1 MKRTFCLMCCLL
13 LMAAFGAPARAESG
27 CWYLYTYGAHDFEQT
42 EMRLPTCTEAGY
54 FLLECRICGLNELH
68 MTDSAIGHA
77 WQRVGNESS
86 SPTCTKAGITTWVC
100 DECSLKRTESVKA
113 LGHDMR
119 DESVVRSPTCEIEGR
134 MSIRCSRCGYS
145 DVRDIPRIDHQYGAW
160 SVTVPA
166 TDHSMGTRQSVCI
179 ECGDAQTENYF
190 PDGTLT
196 RGSKGE
202 AVRSLQ
208 QMLLDLGILRDVAD
222 GVFGA
227 KTELAVKDY
236 QTTAGFNSDGI
247 AWPQTLAQL
256 TLDWQTAMGYA
267 SAPSIPEPSETA
279 APRTVCGFY
288 QDENGAA
295 YIQHCTYHQG
305 IIDIAATLLASADQ
319 SNSLRA
325 QKQIRTL
332 WETELD
338 SLYSEWLQRAPVE
351 AQGAIIAAQATY
363 MNYLAVQETV
373 LQQQCDEETA
383 ALQINAE
390 LARQCALFCSM
401 LHNEQ

>member
-1 MKRTFCLMCCLL
+1 MKRTFCLLCCFVLL
-13 LMAAFGAPARAESG
+13 IVFSASAAYSE
-27 CWYLYTYGAHDFEQT
+27 CWYEDQNGTHDFEQVDVRKVTCT
-42 EMRLPTCTEAGY
+42 EDGYYILECRQCGKNVREITEKAIGHKWQKVDSESYPPTCTQG
-54 FLLECRICGLNELH
+54 G
-68 MTDSAIGHA
+68 MT
-77 WQRVGNESS
+77 
-86 SPTCTKAGITTWVC
+86 TYVC
-100 DECSLKRTESVKA
+100 DNCSQIRTESVNA
-113 LGHDMR
+113 LGHDMY
-119 DESVVRSPTCEIEGR
+119 DEAVVRSPTCEIEGR

-363 MNYLAVQETV
+363 MTYLAVQETV

-383 ALQINAE
+383 AMQINAE
-390 LARQCALFCSM
+390 LARQCALLCNL